1 MSSEPSAMEAA
12 YRHCREITRTEAG
25 NFYYGIRL
33 LPAAK
38 LDAMCAVYAFAR
50 RVDDVGDGSM
60 TPEQKL
66 AALDGIADA
75 LGRIGVAGG
84 GDGGSDGGGDGGD
97 RGSAPD
103 PVMLALTDAS
113 ARFALPQD
121 ALSELL
127 EGVRM
132 DIVGVDYEHFDELVL
147 YCRRVAGGVGRLCL
161 AIFGS
166 TDSRADSWAPVAAD
180 ELGVAMQLTN
190 ILRDVREDAERRR
203 VYLPREDLVRFGV
216 LSAEMGSDG
225 NPSDRA
231 GALLGLE
238 ASPEFE
244 ALMEF
249 EVARAQEWFGRGMS
263 LLEQLDWRSA
273 ACVLA
278 MVGIYRRL
286 LGRIAACP
294 GAILEER
301 VSLPVREKLWV
312 ATQSLLG
319 VGA

>member
-1 MSSEPSAMEAA
+1 MTSELSEMDAA
-12 YRHCREITRTEAG
+12 YRHCRQITRSQAG

-33 LPAAK
+33 LPASK

-60 TPEQKL
+60 APEQKL
-66 AALDGIADA
+66 AALDRIETA
-75 LGRIGVAGG
+75 LVRIGVGGSG
-84 GDGGSDGGGDGGD
+84 GDGNGSE
-97 RGSAPD
+97 SAPD
-103 PVMLALTDAS
+103 PVMLALADAS

-121 ALSELL
+121 ALSELI

-132 DIVGVDYEHFDELVL
+132 DIAGVGYERFDELVL

-190 ILRDVREDAERRR
+190 ILRDVREDAGRER
-203 VYLPREDLVRFGV
+203 VYLPREDLVRFG
-216 LSAEMGSDG
+216 LIGAETTSDV
-225 NPSDRA
+225 DA
-231 GALLGLE
+231 GGQAPALLDLK

-249 EVARAQEWFGRGMS
+249 EVQRAQEWFGRGMS

-286 LGRIAACP
+286 LARIAACP
-294 GAILEER
+294 GAILEQR

>member
-1 MSSEPSAMEAA
+1 
-12 YRHCREITRTEAG
+12 
-25 NFYYGIRL
+25 
-33 LPAAK
+33 
-38 LDAMCAVYAFAR
+38 
-50 RVDDVGDGSM
+50 
-60 TPEQKL
+60 
-66 AALDGIADA
+66 
-75 LGRIGVAGG
+75 
-84 GDGGSDGGGDGGD
+84 
-97 RGSAPD
+97 
-103 PVMLALTDAS
+103 
-113 ARFALPQD
+113 LPQD

-132 DIVGVDYEHFDELVL
+132 DIVGVGYERFDELVL
-147 YCRRVAGGVGRLCL
+147 YCRRVAGGIGRLCL

-190 ILRDVREDAERRR
+190 ILRDVREDAGRKR

-216 LSAEMGSDG
+216 LSAETGPDG
-225 NPSDRA
+225 DA
-231 GALLGLE
+231 GGHAAALLELE

-319 VGA
+319 VGT